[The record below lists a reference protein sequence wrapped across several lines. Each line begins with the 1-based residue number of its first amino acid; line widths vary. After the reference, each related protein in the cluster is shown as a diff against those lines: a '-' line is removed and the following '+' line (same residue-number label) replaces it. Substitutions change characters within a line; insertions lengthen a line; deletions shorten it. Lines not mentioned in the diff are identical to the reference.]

1 MTVRLHFCGVI
12 QDGLFTCWKVGF
24 VFDPQ
29 LYELQ
34 LPVLSFS
41 TFHSG
46 SLWRANTTI
55 FAKLNKPPSLIRS
68 PVSIKPPSKAFEINM
83 PPGELVEDLR

>member
-1 MTVRLHFCGVI
+1 MLE
-12 QDGLFTCWKVGF
+12 VGF

-46 SLWRANTTI
+46 SLWRADTTI
-55 FAKLNKPPSLIRS
+55 FAKLNKPPSLIRP
-68 PVSIKPPSKAFEINM
+68 PVSIKHPLSKVFEINK

>member
-1 MTVRLHFCGVI
+1 MTVRLHFSGVI

-24 VFDPQ
+24 VFYPQ

-34 LPVLSFS
+34 LPVLSFF

-46 SLWRANTTI
+46 SFWGADTTI
-55 FAKLNKPPSLIRS
+55 FAELNKPPPPLSNTP
-68 PVSIKPPSKAFEINM
+68 PVSIKPPQRCLK
-83 PPGELVEDLR
+83 

>member
-1 MTVRLHFCGVI
+1 MLE
-12 QDGLFTCWKVGF
+12 VGF

-55 FAKLNKPPSLIRS
+55 FAKLNKPPPPLSNTL

>member
-1 MTVRLHFCGVI
+1 MLE
-12 QDGLFTCWKVGF
+12 VGF

-46 SLWRANTTI
+46 SLWRADTTI
-55 FAKLNKPPSLIRS
+55 FAKLNKSPPSLIRPPS
-68 PVSIKPPSKAFEINM
+68 LLSPPSKVFEINM

>member
-1 MTVRLHFCGVI
+1 MTVRLHFSGVI

-34 LPVLSFS
+34 LPVLSFF

-46 SLWRANTTI
+46 SFWGADTTI
-55 FAKLNKPPSLIRS
+55 FAELNKPPPPLSNTP
-68 PVSIKPPSKAFEINM
+68 PVSIKPPQRCLK
-83 PPGELVEDLR
+83 